1 MFHYINVYPVLVSDL
16 VSTTREGEISL
27 VPGRLSQ
34 VMYYV
39 YLHCTGHALRSFA
52 VALSLKRR
60 VFYFFF
66 TFSDCVCN
74 VDFSIQLQGLNRGME
89 KLNATRLV

>member
-1 MFHYINVYPVLVSDL
+1 VFHYINVYPVLVSDL

-34 VMYYV
+34 VMYG
-39 YLHCTGHALRSFA
+39 GHALRSFA